1 VNQAAATLVQDP
13 GTLAPGWS
21 CTPAP
26 NGSLHELLGAGGGR
40 SFETSGSGT
49 GEPTSW
55 WRSADQ
61 LAREAAVTV
70 AALPDDIDR
79 IVTTVAPTSLYG
91 YALGVLTPLELGV
104 PVRHQQLLLRD
115 LDLRPGHTLVVT
127 VAPGWCTGPS
137 LPPPPPGCTVTF
149 VHAGSMLPP
158 RARTLVDAH
167 PDTRILELFGS
178 TETGLLST
186 RLHYPGAGSD
196 RDPWT
201 LVDDVELVADHQ
213 GAAAEVALTVRSPRI
228 GVPTGHGAPD
238 PQHTLGDWVTVIDD
252 RRFRFDGRR
261 ERLAKPGGRNVDLD
275 RLEAQIGEITRFRIG
290 LACVA
295 AMDPE
300 GGEVVVL
307 EVEGDESLAREV
319 EGLLRLSADVLPI
332 RPRVVA
338 VDHILRSPMGKPR
351 PLRLA
356 A

>member
-1 VNQAAATLVQDP
+1 MNQAAAALVQDP
-13 GTLAPGWS
+13 GSLPPGWS
-21 CTPAP
+21 RTPAP
-26 NGSLHELLGAGGGR
+26 GGSLDELLSAGGGR
-40 SFETSGSGT
+40 AFETSGSRT
-49 GEPTSW
+49 GQPSNW

-79 IVTTVAPTSLYG
+79 IVTTVLPTSLYG
-91 YALGVLTPLELGV
+91 YALGILTPLELRV

-115 LDLRPGHTLVVT
+115 LDLQPGHTLVVT

-137 LPPPPPGCTVTF
+137 LPPPPEGCEVTY

-167 PDTRILELFGS
+167 PGTRLLELFGS
-178 TETGLLST
+178 TETGLLAT
-186 RLHYPGAGSD
+186 RMHERGTGSD
-196 RDPWT
+196 SDPWT
-201 LVDDVELVADHQ
+201 IVDDVELVADDH
-213 GAAAEVALTVRSPRI
+213 GAEVPLIVRSPRI
-228 GVPTGHGAPD
+228 GVPTQHRAPD
-238 PQHTLGDWVTVIDD
+238 HQHTLGDWVTVIDD
-252 RRFRFDGRR
+252 HRFRFDGRR

-275 RLEAQIGEITRFRIG
+275 RLEAQICEITGFRIG
-290 LACVA
+290 LACVP

-307 EVEGDESLAREV
+307 EVEGDQSLAREV
-319 EGLLRLSADVLPI
+319 EGVLRLTADALPV

-338 VDHILRSPMGKPR
+338 VDHIVRSPMGKPR